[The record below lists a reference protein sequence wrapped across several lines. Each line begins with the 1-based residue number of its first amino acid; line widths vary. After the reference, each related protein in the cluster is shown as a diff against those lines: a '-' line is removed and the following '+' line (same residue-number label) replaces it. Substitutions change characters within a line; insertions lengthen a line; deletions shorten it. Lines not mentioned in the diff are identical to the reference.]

1 MRIVWQVY
9 ITSKRWTEDTKRQV
23 EAVLEDH
30 TPITYKKTRKM
41 HYTYS
46 LIGYILNVNRL
57 FSLYSI
63 GIQYHNTLVLAN
75 KKKVSCVK
83 KLLKVSVQP
92 LTAPSL
98 NVIKLKFK

>member
-83 KLLKVSVQP
+83 KL
-92 LTAPSL
+92 
-98 NVIKLKFK
+98 